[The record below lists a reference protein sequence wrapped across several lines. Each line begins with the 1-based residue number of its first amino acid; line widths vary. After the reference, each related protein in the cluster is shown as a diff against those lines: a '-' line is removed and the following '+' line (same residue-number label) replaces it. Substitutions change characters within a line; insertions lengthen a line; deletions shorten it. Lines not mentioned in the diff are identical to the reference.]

1 MLQRIQTVFLIL
13 AALFMAGSL
22 LFPIWLSQSPDSD
35 TAYRLFSFY
44 FEQTQQVNGEAVI
57 AKTYMPYTLISI
69 FAIVSVIVA
78 IVEITKFKNRL
89 LQMKLSALNS
99 LFMAATLGFSA
110 YYATNLFK
118 EYGGGYALGLFLPA
132 VAMILNMLANRY
144 IRKDERLVKSVDRIR

>member
-13 AALFMAGSL
+13 AALFMTGSL
-22 LFPIWLSQSPDSD
+22 FFPIWISQAPDSD
-35 TAYRLFSFY
+35 TIYRLFSFY
-44 FEQTQQVNGEAVI
+44 LEKTDDSNDI
-57 AKTYMPYTLISI
+57 AEITKSFMPYMLISI
-69 FAIVSVIVA
+69 FAIISVLVA

-110 YYATNLFK
+110 YYATDLFK
-118 EYGGGYALGLFLPA
+118 QYGGGYALGLFLPA
-132 VAMILNMLANRY
+132 VAMVLNMLANRY